1 MEKVNGT
8 ACCDRTGRAAST
20 APAAPV
26 L

>member
-20 APAAPV
+20 APALPV